1 MLHTGNAENR
11 QCGRAGRLSALTLI
25 VIALLSG
32 CGFTPVKTLEA
43 SAYAPVYV
51 AGQPSAIQRALR
63 ASLAAQDALSKRA
76 TGANSVA
83 RFQDIRFETNDFSVT
98 SDGRVA
104 EYETTL
110 RARFVWEQQSQQDTP
125 APDSSPDGAATQ
137 TPATVLL
144 DLQLSSIETFS
155 GNPLNPGAE
164 TAEKQQIRSRLEQA
178 LVRKALRAMSL
189 VSNPSKQAE

>member
-1 MLHTGNAENR
+1 MLHTGNAEDL

-76 TGANSVA
+76 TGASSIA

-104 EYETTL
+104 EYETTVS
-110 RARFVWEQQSQQDTP
+110 ARFVWEQQSQN
-125 APDSSPDGAATQ
+125 DSSQDGAATQ

-164 TAEKQQIRSRLEQA
+164 TAEKQQIRSRLEQS

-189 VSNPSKQAE
+189 VSTASKQAE